1 MRGERRKGEGK
12 GRRRGERRKGEGKG
26 GRERGKEEGRGER
39 RKGEGKGGRERGKK
53 FISLRLLE
61 KESKIYSEQN
71 YDFSINLILFL

>member
-1 MRGERRKGEGK
+1 MRGERRK
-12 GRRRGERRKGEGKG
+12 
-26 GRERGKEEGRGER
+26 REGKEEGGGER
-39 RKGEGKGGRERGKK
+39 KKGEDKGGRERGKK